1 MKKIF
6 VVLILMLTTSSAF
19 AQIGADVLMLDVVT
33 GIFHRLPT
41 RDQVR
46 PFEQSLITS
55 DNATIAIVLTEKNLG
70 GKPLKSDTL
79 YFHRASKIGRS
90 GFVKTGSDVSPARF
104 AVGDSV
110 SAMIVGGDRPYWIN
124 GKVLDK
130 STSGRYLIKFRDV
143 VDYDIESKKFAYKD
157 RREWIRESDVES
169 YAYSKKYRS
178 R

>member
-6 VVLILMLTTSSAF
+6 VVLMLIASSAF
-19 AQIGADVLMLDVVT
+19 AQISAEFLVRDSFSGVV
-33 GIFHRLPT
+33 HRFT
-41 RDQVR
+41 
-46 PFEQSLITS
+46 IS
-55 DNATIAIVLTEKNLG
+55 DKTFDRRLLVFGEENIAIVLTDKSFG
-70 GKPLKSDTL
+70 GKPLKQDTL
-79 YFHRASKIGRS
+79 WFHRTSKIGRS
-90 GFVKTGSDVSPARF
+90 QFVKTGSDVSPARF

-143 VDYDIESKKFAYKD
+143 VDYDIESKKFVYKD

-169 YAYSKKYRS
+169 YAYSTKYRS